1 MIYTDFQDKKLSQL
15 GFGTMRLPMADGV
28 IDEAQVA
35 DMVRLA
41 MENGVNYFDT
51 AWPYHGGESERVIG
65 RVLAEYPRESWYLA
79 TKYPGHQISSS
90 YDPAAIFE
98 EQLCKWPIILLLG
111 VCAAILLYC
120 RLAWIHD
127 RADCVCS
134 VLTNELE
141 QHEIDDRVR
150 AICDCNSSGTH
161 LLVQMTCEHGVRIQ
175 LQVFPDNGFYWGKR
189 LRGDN

>member
-1 MIYTDFQDKKLSQL
+1 MLNELENTRDYLKDVGIAATWRNVELPRKKGGSA
-15 GFGTMRLPMADGV
+15 MMAVGKSKKRRD
-28 IDEAQVA
+28 
-35 DMVRLA
+35 
-41 MENGVNYFDT
+41 
-51 AWPYHGGESERVIG
+51 
-65 RVLAEYPRESWYLA
+65 
-79 TKYPGHQISSS
+79 
-90 YDPAAIFE
+90 
-98 EQLCKWPIILLLG
+98 KWPIILLLG

-134 VLTNELE
+134 VLTYELV